1 VQTIA
6 IIGGGAS
13 GTLVA
18 ANLLRS
24 ATSPLRV
31 VLIDR
36 TPPVGRGVAYGTDCT
51 EHLLNVPAGRMGAFP
66 DDPEHFYRWVA
77 DRVGRVG
84 FPAAVAPTDFLPRRL
99 YGEYLYAV
107 LKETRDTSPPGVTL
121 ETMVGEAVDLEEN
134 AEGGWVLLADGRG
147 VAARRVVLA
156 LGNLP
161 GEYPIKRSLRFY
173 HGSRYVHI
181 PWREDA
187 LAGIKPSDD
196 VLIVGA
202 GLTAVDIIVQLGERG
217 HQGHIHALSRRGL
230 FPQTHQPVPLYPSFL
245 DKEPLPATVSEA
257 LHRVRSEVRKAAAN
271 GIDWRAVVDAI
282 RPQAQAIWQN
292 WSWEERARFM
302 RHLRP
307 YWEVHRHRLAP
318 LISSRVD
325 ALRKDGRLIT
335 YAGRLQSLS
344 ETPGGAEAVFRRR
357 GSEKLETLRITKVIN
372 CTGPRSDYSKYQHPL
387 MINLLARSLIDH
399 DPLALGLNALP
410 GGEVLRYRGAP
421 SGWLFTLGAP
431 LKGVLWECTALA
443 EIRTQA
449 RALAA
454 KLLLS

>member
-1 VQTIA
+1 MQTIA

-18 ANLLRS
+18 ANLLRT

-31 VLIDR
+31 VMIDR
-36 TPPVGRGVAYGTDCT
+36 SPPMGRGVAYGTDCA

-66 DDPEHFYRWVA
+66 DHPEHFYQWVA
-77 DRVGRVG
+77 ERVSRVG
-84 FPAAVAPTDFLPRRL
+84 FPTAVTPADFLPRRL
-99 YGEYLYAV
+99 YGEYLYSV
-107 LKETRDTSPPGVTL
+107 LKETRDTAPPGVTL
-121 ETMVGEAVDLEEN
+121 EMLVGEAVDLEEN
-134 AEGGWVLLADGRG
+134 ADGGWVLLADGRG
-147 VAARRVVLA
+147 IAARKVVLA

-161 GEYPIKRSLRFY
+161 GEYPIRRSLRFY

-187 LAGIKPSDD
+187 LAGIKPNDD

-202 GLTAVDIIVQLGERG
+202 GLTAVDVAVQLSERKHEG
-217 HQGHIHALSRRGL
+217 KIHAVSRRGL
-230 FPQTHQPVPLYPSFL
+230 FPQVHKAVPAYPHFL
-245 DKEPLPATVSEA
+245 ANEPLPATVTGA
-257 LHRVRSEVRKAAAN
+257 LHRVRAEVKKAAAA

-282 RPQAQAIWQN
+282 RPQAQSLWRN
-292 WSWEERARFM
+292 WPWEERARFM

-318 LISSRVD
+318 EIAGRIE
-325 ALRKDGRLIT
+325 ALRAEGRLFL
-335 YAGRLQSLS
+335 YAGRLQSLT
-344 ETPGGAEAVFRRR
+344 ETPAGAQAVFRRR
-357 GSEKLETLRITKVIN
+357 GSDILDTVQVAKVIN

-387 MINLLARSLIDH
+387 LINLLARSLIDH

-410 GGEVLRYRGAP
+410 GGEVLRYRGNP

-431 LKGVLWECTALA
+431 LKGVLWECTAMA
-443 EIRTQA
+443 EIRVQA

-454 KLLLS
+454 KLLLI